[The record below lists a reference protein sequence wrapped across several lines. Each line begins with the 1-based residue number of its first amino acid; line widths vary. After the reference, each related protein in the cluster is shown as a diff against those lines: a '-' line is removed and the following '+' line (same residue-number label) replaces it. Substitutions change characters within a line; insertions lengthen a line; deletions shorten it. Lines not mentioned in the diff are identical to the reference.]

1 MVSSLQAVPLRSD
14 PDVAYG
20 DLAALFGALADPTR
34 AHIVH
39 LLLQGEMCTGDI
51 APVLGVTDSA
61 VSQHLRVLRALRLI
75 RSRRAGKYIYHSLDD
90 NHVALLLQIGLSHIG
105 HADRAADAP
114 RPEEVL
120 E

>member
-1 MVSSLQAVPLRSD
+1 MVSSLQAVPAHSD

-51 APVLGVTDSA
+51 APVLGITDSA

-75 RSRRAGKYIYHSLDD
+75 RSRRAGKYVYHSLDD
-90 NHVALLLQIGLSHIG
+90 EHVALLLQIGLSHVGHGDRVIG
-105 HADRAADAP
+105 DLQ
-114 RPEEVL
+114 PEEDSG
-120 E
+120 